1 MWVLEGWKMPKLLAD
16 IKGHKLYLD
25 QDYESYE
32 ALNELEG
39 KRVEVTIKEYKD
51 TRSNRANRYY
61 WGVVIPSVFK
71 AFAEMGIKLVNQEQA
86 HEMMRIKFLM
96 EEVQIGEESFRV
108 PKSTTKMK
116 TDEFANYIF
125 VIVEYLREYYSY
137 VVPEP
142 NEKF

>member
-1 MWVLEGWKMPKLLAD
+1 MPKLLAD

-32 ALNELEG
+32 ALTELEG
-39 KRVEVTIKEYKD
+39 KRVEVTIKEYKN

-71 AFAEMGIKLVNQEQA
+71 AFAEVGIKLVNQEQA
-86 HEMMRIKFLM
+86 HEAMRIKFLM
-96 EEVQIGEESFRV
+96 EEIQVGEESFRV
-108 PKSTTKMK
+108 PKSTSRMK

-125 VIVEYLREYYSY
+125 VVVDYLREYYNY
-137 VVPEP
+137 IVPEP
-142 NEKF
+142 RERF

>member
-1 MWVLEGWKMPKLLAD
+1 MPKLLAD
-16 IKGHKLYLD
+16 IKGNKLYLD

-32 ALNELEG
+32 ALKELEG
-39 KRVEVTIKEYKD
+39 KRVEVTIKEYKN

-142 NEKF
+142 KEKF

>member
-1 MWVLEGWKMPKLLAD
+1 MPRLLAD
-16 IKGHKLYLD
+16 IKDNKLYLD

-32 ALNELEG
+32 ALKELEG
-39 KRVEVTIKEYKD
+39 KRVEVTIKEYKN

-71 AFAEMGIKLVNQEQA
+71 AFADVGIKLVNPEQA
-86 HEMMRIKFLM
+86 HEAMRIKFLM
-96 EEVQIGEESFRV
+96 EEIQVGEESFRV
-108 PKSTTKMK
+108 PKSTSRMK

-125 VIVEYLREYYSY
+125 VIVDYLREYYNF

-142 NEKF
+142 KEQF

>member
-1 MWVLEGWKMPKLLAD
+1 MPKLLAD
-16 IKGHKLYLD
+16 VKGNKLYLD

-32 ALNELEG
+32 ALKELEG
-39 KRVEVTIKEYKD
+39 KRVEVTIKEYKN

-86 HEMMRIKFLM
+86 HEAMRIKFLM
-96 EEVQIGEESFRV
+96 EEIQVGEDSFRV

-125 VIVEYLREYYSY
+125 VIVDYLREYYNF

-142 NEKF
+142 KDEI

>member
-1 MWVLEGWKMPKLLAD
+1 MPKLLAD
-16 IKGHKLYLD
+16 IKDNKLYLD

-32 ALNELEG
+32 ALKELEG

-71 AFAEMGIKLVNQEQA
+71 AFAEIGIKLVNPEQG
-86 HEMMRIKFLM
+86 HEAMRIKFLM
-96 EEVQIGEESFRV
+96 EEVQVGKESFRV
-108 PKSTTKMK
+108 PKSTSRMK

-125 VIVEYLREYYSY
+125 VVVDYLREYYNF

-142 NEKF
+142 KEKFWKT